1 MGYTLTYTGY
11 RPIDKE
17 RYAFEVNVQRGG
29 QRYTVAPIM
38 YYTAYN
44 DGLMRN
50 PDIANLYTKDF
61 YLAPLSL
68 EQKNDSAAG
77 MQNVELKRGET
88 KMLGALRITFV
99 DFDFPVMQKAAMLEG
114 KEVRIGAKLLV
125 RDGSKKEES
134 VTPAKIIKAGEQRD
148 DGVRIGESYEITIAG
163 MHPDREARENSRV
176 EIGVKD
182 LQAAAREPAGQGD
195 VLMAEASVK
204 PFINLVWSGVIIV
217 IVGFLVTIVRR
228 AQEASLTAAAA
239 ANAAA
244 GEP

>member
-1 MGYTLTYTGY
+1 
-11 RPIDKE
+11 
-17 RYAFEVNVQRGG
+17 
-29 QRYTVAPIM
+29 M
-38 YYTAYN
+38 YYTTYN

-68 EQKNDSAAG
+68 EQKNDSAQG

-88 KMLGALRITFV
+88 KMIGTLRITFV

-125 RDGSKKEES
+125 RDGSRKEEP
-134 VTPAKIIKAGEQRD
+134 VTPAKIIKSGEQRD
-148 DGVRIGESYEITIAG
+148 EPVKIGDSYEIVIAG
-163 MHPDREARENSRV
+163 MHPDREAKENSRV

-182 LQAAAREPAGQGD
+182 LQAAAQGPASQGD

-204 PFINLVWSGVIIV
+204 PFINLVWSGLIIV
-217 IVGFLVTIVRR
+217 MVGFLVTIFRR
-228 AQEASLTAAAA
+228 GQEATLSPAAAA
-239 ANAAA
+239 AAAEE
-244 GEP
+244 EP

>member
-1 MGYTLTYTGY
+1 
-11 RPIDKE
+11 
-17 RYAFEVNVQRGG
+17 
-29 QRYTVAPIM
+29 
-38 YYTAYN
+38 
-44 DGLMRN
+44 
-50 PDIANLYTKDF
+50 
-61 YLAPLSL
+61 
-68 EQKNDSAAG
+68 
-77 MQNVELKRGET
+77 
-88 KMLGALRITFV
+88 
-99 DFDFPVMQKAAMLEG
+99 
-114 KEVRIGAKLLV
+114 V
-125 RDGSKKEES
+125 RDGSKKQES

-148 DGVRIGESYEITIAG
+148 DGVRIGDSYEITIAG

-182 LQAAAREPAGQGD
+182 IQAAAREPAAQGD

-228 AQEASLTAAAA
+228 AQEASLTATAA

>member
-1 MGYTLTYTGY
+1 V
-11 RPIDKE
+11 DVE
-17 RYAFEVNVQRGG
+17 REG
-29 QRYTVAPIM
+29 QKYTVAPIM

-77 MQNVELKRGET
+77 VQNVELKRGET
-88 KMLGALRITFV
+88 KMIGALRITFV

-125 RDGSKKEES
+125 REGSRKEEP

-148 DGVRIGESYEITIAG
+148 EPVKIGDSYEITIAG
-163 MHPDREARENSRV
+163 MHPDREAKENSRV

-182 LQAAAREPAGQGD
+182 LQAAARGVGQEGD
-195 VLMAEASVK
+195 VLMAEASLK

-228 AQEASLTAAAA
+228 GQEASLTAAAA
-239 ANAAA
+239 DDAAA
-244 GEP
+244 GP

>member
-1 MGYTLTYTGY
+1 MIG
-11 RPIDKE
+11 K
-17 RYAFEVNVQRGG
+17 
-29 QRYTVAPIM
+29 
-38 YYTAYN
+38 
-44 DGLMRN
+44 
-50 PDIANLYTKDF
+50 
-61 YLAPLSL
+61 
-68 EQKNDSAAG
+68 
-77 MQNVELKRGET
+77 
-88 KMLGALRITFV
+88 LRVTFV

-125 RDGSKKEES
+125 REGSGKEEH
-134 VTPAKIIKAGEQRD
+134 VTPAKVIKAGVQRD
-148 DGVRIGESYEITIAG
+148 ETVTVGGDYEISIAAL
-163 MHPDREARENSRV
+163 HPDREARENSRV